1 MSEEQK
7 SNEQKIEDEIER
19 RVRKVIK
26 ERDEEKEKKE
36 NKNIIIGIAIAGIMA
51 YIFLGI
57 VFLSYNSTNLG
68 ILTFVLAACNIPFLF
83 IKKAKVIYFILVILI
98 NIPIFVIGLI

>member
-36 NKNIIIGIAIAGIMA
+36 NCEGYNYCNCDDNISCYG
-51 YIFLGI
+51 
-57 VFLSYNSTNLG
+57 YN
-68 ILTFVLAACNIPFLF
+68 
-83 IKKAKVIYFILVILI
+83 
-98 NIPIFVIGLI
+98 